1 MRGVRWVDER
11 LVLDNEVPEPDIG
24 PDDVVVEI
32 AAASICGTDLH
43 FMRTQPQEVVMG
55 HEFAGW
61 VDGVP
66 SAIEPTVFCGRCA
79 QCLGGH
85 TNRCVGDGHT
95 NIGIYRDGG
104 LADRVAVPAYAP
116 VALPD
121 GLDVRDA
128 SLVEPTSV
136 SWHGA
141 RRAEIEP
148 GERVAVVGGGSIGLL
163 AVACVRHLGHDVAL
177 EARHPRQRDAGER
190 IGASGPPVGEYDVV
204 IETAGSA
211 SGLVRSAELVRP
223 GGRVVLLGN
232 FQPSAPVPGVPT
244 LVKEITWIGSAGRG
258 RHDGGVREF
267 AESAAVLAANPE
279 IARAVITHRFPLAD
293 AAEAF
298 RVADDRASGAI
309 KVVLEP

>member
-11 LVLDNEVPEPDIG
+11 LVLDKAVPEPEPAEG
-24 PDDVVVEI
+24 DVMVEVV
-32 AAASICGTDLH
+32 AASICGTDLH
-43 FMRTQPQEVVMG
+43 FMRTQPQEVVIG
-55 HEFAGW
+55 HEFAGL

-66 SAIEPTVFCGRCA
+66 CAIEPTVFCGRCD
-79 QCLGGH
+79 QCRAGH
-85 TNRCVGDGHT
+85 TNRCIGDEHT

-104 LADRVAVPAYAP
+104 LADRVAVPSYAP

-136 SWHGA
+136 SWHGT
-141 RRAEIEP
+141 RRAHIEP
-148 GERVAVVGGGSIGLL
+148 GERVVVVGGGSIGLL
-163 AVACVRHLGHDVAL
+163 AVACVRHLGHDIAL
-177 EARHPRQRDAGER
+177 EARHPHQIAAGER
-190 IGASGPPVGEYDVV
+190 IGARTTRGTYDVV
-204 IETAGSA
+204 IETAGSE
-211 SGLVRSAELVRP
+211 SGLVRAADLVRP

-258 RHDGGVREF
+258 RHDHGVREF
-267 AESAAVLAANPE
+267 AESAAVLAADPE
-279 IARAVITHRFPLAD
+279 VARAVITHRFPLAD

>member
-1 MRGVRWVDER
+1 MRGVRWVDEH
-11 LVLDNEVPEPDIG
+11 LVLDTAVPEPEPAEG
-24 PDDVVVEI
+24 DVMVEVV
-32 AAASICGTDLH
+32 AASICGTDLH
-43 FMRTQPQEVVMG
+43 FMRTQPQEVVIG
-55 HEFAGW
+55 HEFAGL

-66 SAIEPTVFCGRCA
+66 CAIEPTVFCGTCD
-79 QCLGGH
+79 QCRAGH
-85 TNRCVGDGHT
+85 TNRCVGDEHT

-104 LADRVAVPAYAP
+104 LSDRVAVPSYAP

-121 GLDVRDA
+121 DLDVHDA

-136 SWHGA
+136 SWHGT
-141 RRAEIEP
+141 RRANIEP
-148 GERVAVVGGGSIGLL
+148 GERVVVVGGGSIGLL

-177 EARHPRQRDAGER
+177 EARHPHQIAAGER
-190 IGASGPPVGEYDVV
+190 IGASTPSDAYDVV
-204 IETAGSA
+204 IETAGSE
-211 SGLVRSAELVRP
+211 SGLVRAADLVRP

-258 RHDGGVREF
+258 RHDHGVREF
-267 AESAAVLAANPE
+267 AEAAAVLAADPE

>member
-1 MRGVRWVDER
+1 MRGVRWVDEQ
-11 LVLDNEVPEPDIG
+11 LVLDPGVPEPVPAPG
-24 PDDVVVEI
+24 DVVVDV

-43 FMRTQPQEVVMG
+43 FMRTQPQEVVIG
-55 HEFAGW
+55 HEFAGL

-66 SAIEPTVFCGRCA
+66 SAIEPTVFCGTCD
-79 QCLGGH
+79 QCRAGH
-85 TNRCVGDGHT
+85 TNRCVGDEHT

-104 LADRVAVPAYAP
+104 LADQVAVPAYAP
-116 VALPD
+116 VALPE

-136 SWHGA
+136 AWHGT
-141 RRAEIEP
+141 RRAGIEP
-148 GERVAVVGGGSIGLL
+148 GDRVAVVGGGSIGLL
-163 AVACVRHLGHDVAL
+163 AVACVRHLGHEVAL
-177 EARHPRQRDAGER
+177 EARHAHQLAAGER
-190 IGASGPPVGEYDVV
+190 IGAVTPRGDYDVV
-204 IETAGSA
+204 IETAGSE
-211 SGLVRSAELVRP
+211 SGLVRSAELLRP

-232 FQPSAPVPGVPT
+232 FQPSAPVPGAPT
-244 LVKEITWIGSAGRG
+244 LVKEITWIGASGRG
-258 RHDGGVREF
+258 RHDHGVREF
-267 AESAAVLAANPE
+267 AESAAVLAADPE

>member
-1 MRGVRWVDER
+1 MRGVRWVDGR
-11 LVLDNEVPEPDIG
+11 LVLDTEVPEPEPVAG
-24 PDDVVVEI
+24 DVTVEV

-43 FMRTQPQEVVMG
+43 FMRTQPQEVVIG

-66 SAIEPTVFCGRCA
+66 CAVEPTVFCGRCE
-79 QCLGGH
+79 QCLAGH
-85 TNRCVGDGHT
+85 TNRCVGDEHT

-116 VALPD
+116 VTLPA

-141 RRAEIEP
+141 RRARIEV

-163 AVACVRHLGHDVAL
+163 AVACVLHLGHEVAL
-177 EARHPRQRDAGER
+177 EARHRHQIAAGER
-190 IGASGPPVGEYDVV
+190 IGAGTNPHGRYDVV
-204 IETAGSA
+204 IETAGSE
-211 SGLVRSAELVRP
+211 SGLVRSAGLVRP

-232 FQPSAPVPGVPT
+232 FQPSAPIPGVPT

-258 RHDGGVREF
+258 RHDHGVREF
-267 AESAAVLAANPE
+267 AEAAAVLAANPE

-293 AAEAF
+293 ATEAF

>member
-1 MRGVRWVDER
+1 MRGVRWVDEQ
-11 LVLDNEVPEPDIG
+11 LVLDPAVPEPVATPGEVI
-24 PDDVVVEI
+24 VEV

-43 FMRTQPQEVVMG
+43 FMRTQPQEVVIG
-55 HEFAGW
+55 HEFAGL

-66 SAIEPTVFCGRCA
+66 CAIEPTVFCGECE
-79 QCLGGH
+79 QCRGGH
-85 TNRCVGDGHT
+85 TNRCVGDDHT

-116 VALPD
+116 VALPA

-136 SWHGA
+136 SWHGT
-141 RRAEIEP
+141 RRAEIVS

-177 EARHPRQRDAGER
+177 EARHPHQRAAGER
-190 IGASGPPVGEYDVV
+190 IGATTPSGQYDLV
-204 IETAGSA
+204 IETAGSG
-211 SGLVRSAELVRP
+211 SGLIRSAELVRP

-267 AESAAVLAANPE
+267 AESAAVLATNPE
-279 IARAVITHRFPLAD
+279 VARAVITHRYPLAD

>member
-1 MRGVRWVDER
+1 MRGVRWVDEQ
-11 LVLDNEVPEPDIG
+11 LVLDASVPEPVAAPG
-24 PDDVVVEI
+24 DVIVDV

-43 FMRTQPQEVVMG
+43 FMRTQPQEVVIG
-55 HEFAGW
+55 HEFAGL

-66 SAIEPTVFCGRCA
+66 CAIEPTVFCGGCE
-79 QCLGGH
+79 QCRGGH
-85 TNRCVGDGHT
+85 TNRCVGEGHT

-116 VALPD
+116 VALPA

-136 SWHGA
+136 SWHGT
-141 RRAEIEP
+141 RRAEIVG

-163 AVACVRHLGHDVAL
+163 AVACMRHLGHAVAL
-177 EARHPRQRDAGER
+177 EARHPHQRIAGER
-190 IGASGPPVGEYDVV
+190 IGAATPSGQYDVV
-204 IETAGSA
+204 IETAGTE

-232 FQPSAPVPGVPT
+232 FQPSAPIPGVPT

-258 RHDGGVREF
+258 RHGGGVREF
-267 AESAAVLAANPE
+267 AESATVLAANPE

-293 AAEAF
+293 AAAAF